1 VNLADLLFTTAE
13 RHSPRRAITDVR
25 SGRSVSYG
33 QLAREAERV
42 AAFLKAE
49 GVEPGQRIGLLAPND
64 LTYLPAAFGLLAAGA
79 CFVPLASNLTPSEIA
94 EIVREVQLNGCF
106 AWPKAAPL
114 PSAPGHA
121 DESSR
126 RAVVKGGECDGYA
139 FQWIDRGAEAPAEFG
154 KLNAAFIRFTSGTT
168 ARSKGVVLS
177 HEATLARVEASD
189 RVLKFSEED
198 RILWVLPLA
207 YHFAVTITAYV
218 RAGSHI
224 LLCAD
229 TLPKAIVDGAR
240 RLKASVLYAAPLH
253 FERMANVGPSEPLS
267 SIRVTLSTAAPIS
280 SVVMERF
287 ESVYGVPVGQAYGII
302 EAGLPCINLGN
313 EGLPAASVGR
323 PVPGYDITVLSDE
336 GAVLPAE
343 TLGEIAVRGSGLFSA
358 YYSPWRL
365 REQIAVDDWFLTG
378 DLGFLDR
385 KGALHLKGRKK
396 ALILVAGLKF
406 FPEEVEDCINQFPGI
421 KESRVFSRPHARMGE
436 VPCAEVAL
444 EPGCDLDGL
453 KSHCARALSSYK
465 IPVEFIVVDA
475 VPRTPSGKIR
485 R

>member
-1 VNLADLLFTTAE
+1 
-13 RHSPRRAITDVR
+13 
-25 SGRSVSYG
+25 
-33 QLAREAERV
+33 
-42 AAFLKAE
+42 
-49 GVEPGQRIGLLAPND
+49 
-64 LTYLPAAFGLLAAGA
+64 
-79 CFVPLASNLTPSEIA
+79 
-94 EIVREVQLNGCF
+94 
-106 AWPKAAPL
+106 
-114 PSAPGHA
+114 
-121 DESSR
+121 
-126 RAVVKGGECDGYA
+126 
-139 FQWIDRGAEAPAEFG
+139 
-154 KLNAAFIRFTSGTT
+154 
-168 ARSKGVVLS
+168 VVLS

-224 LLCAD
+224 LLCSD

-253 FERMANVGPSEPLS
+253 FERMANLGPSEPLS

-280 SVVMERF
+280 PTVMERF
-287 ESVYGVPVGQAYGII
+287 ESVYRVPVGQAYGII

-323 PVPGYDITVLSDE
+323 PVPGYGVAVLSDE
-336 GAVLPAE
+336 GKRLPAE
-343 TLGEIAVRGSGLFSA
+343 ALGEIAVRGDGLFSA

-365 REQIAVDDWFLTG
+365 RAQIAMDDWFLTG

-385 KGALHLKGRKK
+385 TGALHLKGRKK

-421 KESRVFSRPHARMGE
+421 KESRVFSRPHAHMGE
-436 VPCAEVAL
+436 VPCAEVAA
-444 EPGCDLDGL
+444 EPGCDLMAL
-453 KSHCARALSSYK
+453 RSHCARVLSSYK
-465 IPVEFIVVDA
+465 VPIEFTVVDA

>member
-1 VNLADLLFTTAE
+1 MNLADLLFATAE

-121 DESSR
+121 DESAR
-126 RAVVKGGECDGYA
+126 RAVVKGGECNGYA
-139 FQWIDRGAEAPAEFG
+139 FQWIARGAEAPAEFG

-253 FERMANVGPSEPLS
+253 FERMANLGPSGPLS

-280 SVVMERF
+280 SIVMERF

-323 PVPGYDITVLSDE
+323 PVPGYDIAVLSDE

-365 REQIAVDDWFLTG
+365 REQISVDDWFLTG

-436 VPCAEVAL
+436 VPCAEVAV

-465 IPVEFIVVDA
+465 IPVEFTVVDA

>member
-1 VNLADLLFTTAE
+1 
-13 RHSPRRAITDVR
+13 
-25 SGRSVSYG
+25 
-33 QLAREAERV
+33 
-42 AAFLKAE
+42 
-49 GVEPGQRIGLLAPND
+49 
-64 LTYLPAAFGLLAAGA
+64 
-79 CFVPLASNLTPSEIA
+79 
-94 EIVREVQLNGCF
+94 
-106 AWPKAAPL
+106 
-114 PSAPGHA
+114 
-121 DESSR
+121 
-126 RAVVKGGECDGYA
+126 
-139 FQWIDRGAEAPAEFG
+139 
-154 KLNAAFIRFTSGTT
+154 
-168 ARSKGVVLS
+168 
-177 HEATLARVEASD
+177 
-189 RVLKFSEED
+189 
-198 RILWVLPLA
+198 
-207 YHFAVTITAYV
+207 
-218 RAGSHI
+218 
-224 LLCAD
+224 
-229 TLPKAIVDGAR
+229 
-240 RLKASVLYAAPLH
+240 
-253 FERMANVGPSEPLS
+253 
-267 SIRVTLSTAAPIS
+267 
-280 SVVMERF
+280 MERF

-323 PVPGYDITVLSDE
+323 PVPGYDIAVLSDE

-436 VPCAEVAL
+436 VPCAEVAV

-465 IPVEFIVVDA
+465 IPVEFTVVDA